1 MAQHGAGTPSPT
13 GEPEPGAAVLRGR
26 VAIVTGAS
34 RGIGRTIAEHLAA
47 AGAAVALAARSAE
60 ALAEGA
66 AAIAGAGGR
75 AVAVPV
81 DVTDRAATERL
92 VGEVER
98 QLGPVDL
105 LVNNAGANTVFG
117 PLWEVDLDAWRRD
130 FDTNLLGPLLCARAV
145 LPGMVARGRGRI
157 VNVASAAGT
166 APRPHFSAYGL
177 AKTALVRLTETLALE
192 AAPHG
197 VCVFAL
203 HPGRVLTPMN
213 AAMLASPGFRR
224 WFPGMVRRVEGGQF
238 PWMTA
243 DPAARLVVALAAG
256 AADALSGRYL
266 DVETDDGASCGPVRA
281 TATVA
286 FGGWASLC
294 RVRPRGRRGAR
305 RRRPGAALRREPER
319 RVAVRHQ
326 E

>member
-1 MAQHGAGTPSPT
+1 MAQHAAGPPSPT
-13 GEPEPGAAVLRGR
+13 GEPAPAVLRGQ

-47 AGAAVALAARSAE
+47 AGAAVALAARSAD
-60 ALAEGA
+60 ALAAGA
-66 AAIAGAGGR
+66 AAIAAAGGR
-75 AVAVPV
+75 AVAVPA
-81 DVTDRAATERL
+81 DVTERAATERL
-92 VGEVER
+92 VAEVER

-130 FDTNLLGPLLCARAV
+130 FDTNLFGPLLCARAV

-192 AAPHG
+192 AAPHRIG
-197 VCVFAL
+197 VFAL

-213 AAMLASPGFRR
+213 EGLLASPEFRR
-224 WFPGMVRRVEGGQF
+224 WFPDLVQRVEAGRF
-238 PWMTA
+238 TWMSA
-243 DPAARLVVALAAG
+243 DPAAQLVVTLASG
-256 AADALSGRYL
+256 AADALSGRYF
-266 DVETDDGASCGPVRA
+266 DVETDDVPAL
-281 TATVA
+281 VA
-286 FGGWASLC
+286 QAEDIRQRNL
-294 RVRPRGRRGAR
+294 
-305 RRRPGAALRREPER
+305 LTL
-319 RVAVRHQ
+319 RVAR
-326 E
+326 

>member
-1 MAQHGAGTPSPT
+1 
-13 GEPEPGAAVLRGR
+13 

-47 AGAAVALAARSAE
+47 AGAAVALTARSAD
-60 ALAEGA
+60 ALAAGA
-66 AAIAGAGGR
+66 AAIAAAGGR
-75 AVAVPV
+75 AVAVPA

-92 VGEVER
+92 VAEAER

-117 PLWEVDLDAWRRD
+117 PLWEVDLGAWRRD
-130 FDTNLLGPLLCARAV
+130 FDTNLFGPLLCARAV
-145 LPGMVARGRGRI
+145 LPGMAARGRGRI

-192 AAPHG
+192 AAPHRIG
-197 VCVFAL
+197 VFAL

-213 AAMLASPGFRR
+213 EGLLASPEFRR
-224 WFPGMVRRVEGGQF
+224 WFPDLAQRVEEGRF
-238 PWMTA
+238 TWMSD
-243 DPAARLVVALAAG
+243 DPAAQLVVTLASG

-266 DVETDDGASCGPVRA
+266 DVETDDVPAL
-281 TATVA
+281 VA
-286 FGGWASLC
+286 QAEDIRQRNL
-294 RVRPRGRRGAR
+294 
-305 RRRPGAALRREPER
+305 LTL
-319 RVAVRHQ
+319 RVAR
-326 E
+326 

>member
-1 MAQHGAGTPSPT
+1 
-13 GEPEPGAAVLRGR
+13 

-47 AGAAVALAARSAE
+47 AGAAVALAARSGE

-81 DVTDRAATERL
+81 DVTDRQATERL
-92 VGEVER
+92 VAEVER

-105 LVNNAGANTVFG
+105 LVNSAGANTAGG

-130 FDTNLLGPLLCARAV
+130 FDTNLFGPLLCARAV

-166 APRPHFSAYGL
+166 TPRPRRSAYGL
-177 AKTALVRLTETLALE
+177 SKTALVRLTETLALE

-197 VCVFAL
+197 VGVFAL
-203 HPGRVLTPMN
+203 HPGLVPT
-213 AAMLASPGFRR
+213 AMTARLAASPEASRFT
-224 WFPGMVRRVEGGQF
+224 
-238 PWMTA
+238 WMTA
-243 DPAARLVVALAAG
+243 DPAARLVVTLASG
-256 AADALSGRYL
+256 AADSLSGRYL
-266 DVETDDGASCGPVRA
+266 DVARDDV
-281 TATVA
+281 
-286 FGGWASLC
+286 
-294 RVRPRGRRGAR
+294 
-305 RRRPGAALRREPER
+305 AAL
-319 RVAVRHQ
+319 VARAEDIRQ
-326 E
+326 RDLLTLRIAR